1 MLAATVRGYPERHA
15 PTKYLNRS
23 RPIISRCGMQIKENA
38 ENAMREPGEIVVISK
53 NELDEKDALI
63 ASLKAKAE
71 KMKSDFTRYKK
82 RTQDEEEAIRR
93 KTSGEL
99 ARQLL
104 NVADTLERAIYSY
117 GDGDG
122 GGAGA
127 GAVGGQ
133 RCEVVDRMAE
143 GTRSN
148 MEMTY
153 NQLLDA
159 SGIIPIAPAA
169 GERFNDELHTAI
181 EATQDP
187 LLPDKTILSLVR
199 NGYMLNDA
207 LIRPAEVIIS
217 MGGGKPAKEETK
229 TGEDEHRKKPGTM
242 MSRFL
247 RRFGKESLEQE
258 LRELKE
264 REQKLEIRARELV
277 RNEKT
282 LRSAVNE
289 LDLREKEFKKREDE
303 WTKRKEE
310 AEPAVIGLEQ
320 RKEALAAETEES
332 KRQLSV
338 INENFTELSAK
349 KDKIVVESIALSR
362 YNRALSEE
370 REKLSNEINEMEVGK
385 EALNYELT
393 TMDEKRAWNIEEQSK
408 IEQRIAERDDELS
421 MAERELQEGKKLVNA
436 ESEEI
441 RGLVQRREA
450 LTSEIEET
458 ERELKL
464 ARENLDEL
472 SATKDK
478 VAIESLALSRYNKE
492 LLGERE
498 KLLNKLER
506 DGAGAGGEAVID
518 REDCENEGAEENDG
532 TKEEN
537 SKKSPFTVSTVFWV

>member
-1 MLAATVRGYPERHA
+1 MDTGGNRPQLSEKTHA
-15 PTKYLNRS
+15 HKIFKSTP
-23 RPIISRCGMQIKENA
+23 PITIRCRMPAKEDA
-38 ENAMREPGEIVVISK
+38 EDAMSEPSEIVVVSK
-53 NELDEKDALI
+53 KELDEKDELI

-71 KMKSDFTRYKK
+71 KMKSDFARYKE

-117 GDGDG
+117 GEGDE

-127 GAVGGQ
+127 RDGEGGGW
-133 RCEVVDRMAE
+133 RCEVVDQMAE

-159 SGIIPIAPAA
+159 SGITPIAPSV

-181 EATQDP
+181 EATHDP

-199 NGYMLNDA
+199 NGYMLNDE

-217 MGGGKPAKEETK
+217 RGGGEPAKGDAK
-229 TGEDEHRKKPGTM
+229 TGEEKPRTM

-247 RRFGKESLEQE
+247 RRFGKKSLEQE

-264 REQKLEIRARELV
+264 RAQKLEVRARELV
-277 RNEKT
+277 QNEET
-282 LRSAVNE
+282 LRSSVKE
-289 LDLREKEFKKREDE
+289 LDLREKEFKKREEE

-320 RKEALAAETEES
+320 RKEALTAEIEES
-332 KRQLSV
+332 KRQLSA
-338 INENFTELSAK
+338 INENFTELSVK

-362 YNRALSEE
+362 YNEELSEE
-370 REKLSNEINEMEVGK
+370 REKLSNEINEMEGRK

-393 TMDEKRAWNIEEQSK
+393 TMEEKRAWNIGEQSK
-408 IEQRIAERDDELS
+408 IERMIAERDGELS
-421 MAERELQEGKKLVNA
+421 MAERELQEAKKLVNA

-441 RGLVQRREA
+441 REFVQRKEA
-450 LTSEIEET
+450 LAGEIEEA
-458 ERELKL
+458 ERELEL

-472 SATKDK
+472 VATKDK

-492 LLGERE
+492 LLEERE
-498 KLLNKLER
+498 KLLNMLESDR
-506 DGAGAGGEAVID
+506 KGAGEETVID
-518 REDCENEGAEENDG
+518 RGDGEKDANDD
-532 TKEEN
+532 TKEEKSN
-537 SKKSPFTVSTVFWV
+537 KSPSTVSTEFWF

>member
-1 MLAATVRGYPERHA
+1 M
-15 PTKYLNRS
+15 
-23 RPIISRCGMQIKENA
+23 
-38 ENAMREPGEIVVISK
+38 MRESGEIIVISK

-71 KMKSDFTRYKK
+71 KRYKE
-82 RTQDEEEAIRR
+82 RTQDEEDTIRK

-117 GDGDG
+117 GEGDV
-122 GGAGA
+122 GGAGVGDEVA
-127 GAVGGQ
+127 GGQ
-133 RCEVVDRMAE
+133 RCEVVDQMVE

-159 SGIIPIAPAA
+159 SGINPIAPSA

-199 NGYMLNDA
+199 NGYMLNDE

-217 MGGGKPAKEETK
+217 RGGGETAKGEEK
-229 TGEDEHRKKPGTM
+229 TGEEKHKKKPGTII
-242 MSRFL
+242 SRFL
-247 RRFGKESLEQE
+247 RRFGKGSLEQE
-258 LRELKE
+258 LMELKE
-264 REQKLEIRARELV
+264 WEQKLEERVRELV
-277 RNEKT
+277 QNEET
-282 LRSAVNE
+282 LRSSIKQ
-289 LDLREKEFKKREDE
+289 LDLREKEFGERDEE

-310 AEPAVIGLEQ
+310 AEPAVIELTQ
-320 RKEALAAETEES
+320 RKDALAAEIAES
-332 KRQLSV
+332 KRQLSA
-338 INENFTELSAK
+338 INGTYTELSAK
-349 KDKIVVESIALSR
+349 KDKIVIESIALSR
-362 YNRALSEE
+362 YNEELSEE
-370 REKLSNEINEMEVGK
+370 REKLSNELNEIEGKK

-393 TMDEKRAWNIEEQSK
+393 TMDEKKAWNTEEQSR
-408 IEQRIAERDDELS
+408 IERVIAEHDDELS
-421 MAERELQEGKKLVNA
+421 MVEKELQEAKKLVNM

-441 RGLVQRREA
+441 HELIQRREVLA
-450 LTSEIEET
+450 SEIKEA
-458 ERELKL
+458 ERGLELT
-464 ARENLDEL
+464 RENLDEL

-492 LLGERE
+492 LLEERE
-498 KLLNKLER
+498 KLLNAPESDR
-506 DGAGAGGEAVID
+506 TGAGVETAINQGD
-518 REDCENEGAEENDG
+518 NENDS
-532 TKEEN
+532 TKEEK